1 LTWNLLND
9 PLQALQ
15 KGDPEPFEAFVPQG
29 LGALKGFFQR
39 RGADSDEAEDLAQEV
54 LMKLVEN
61 LDRYSPNGHFAAYV
75 FQIGR
80 NAWIDNRRKRAA
92 RPSAVSMASAD
103 DEDGATLIEPID
115 HARQPLE
122 RLADADEA
130 ERVHQAL
137 ASLPQGQRDVFEMGV
152 IQELGYVEIGDL
164 LSIPVGTVKS
174 RMFHALRN
182 LRGLLGELPS

>member
-1 LTWNLLND
+1 MTWNLLTD

-29 LGALKGFFQR
+29 LRALKGFFQR

-61 LDRYSPNGHFAAYV
+61 LDRYTPHGQFAAYV

-80 NAWIDNRRKRAA
+80 NAWIDNRRKRAV
-92 RPSAVSMASAD
+92 RPSPVSMASVT
-103 DEDGATLIEPID
+103 DEDTPLQLDPID
-115 HARQPLE
+115 PARTALE

-130 ERVHQAL
+130 ERVHLAL